1 MEPMIARFLVELVPY
16 APAIY
21 IPWCVELSR
30 DAADYDTVL
39 YCNVTECNVPYIP
52 CAIMAD
58 IMI

>member
-1 MEPMIARFLVELVPY
+1 MKPVIARFLVELVPY

-30 DAADYDTVL
+30 DAADHDTVL
-39 YCNVTECNVPYIP
+39 YCNVPYIS